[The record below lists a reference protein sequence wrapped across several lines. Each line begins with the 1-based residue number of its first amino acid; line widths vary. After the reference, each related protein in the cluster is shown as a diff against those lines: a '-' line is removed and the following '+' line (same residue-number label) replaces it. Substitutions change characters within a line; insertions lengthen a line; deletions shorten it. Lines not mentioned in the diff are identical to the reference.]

1 MKKAIAILVCCALL
15 AGCASGEPAEIT
27 VQETAEAAAPAVVQS
42 GEAGF
47 FSAAEPEEQESEEA
61 SEPELFCSYD
71 KQLVQN
77 LAYRKFIAAV
87 DEYAENCGY
96 QGAVLVAWQDEI
108 ILAKGYGYADEKT
121 GRLCTARDTFEVG
134 SVSKQMTAAAILQLA
149 ENGALSL
156 DDTLDKYFPQF
167 AHGKN
172 ITIKNLLQMRSGL
185 MDFINSPAQFFPE
198 AFIEE
203 YTAKADTDDVNAEA
217 LPRDFVL
224 DYINDAPLCYSVD
237 SCFSYCNTNY
247 YLLGLIIE
255 QVTGDSFQDYIGRE
269 IFDKCDMLTANNS
282 FRDTTA
288 RGYYEDGTTESMAL
302 STSLGCG
309 SVNAGVYDIYQWI
322 RHLFGGDVIGE
333 NLLAEMLTENEGYGY
348 GMRIGENVYYHT
360 GNTDCF
366 NAFMAVYSD
375 SLTVVALSNKP
386 KVELNAAE
394 LGAEIH
400 SIFADCYALSAEEAA
415 GD

>member
-1 MKKAIAILVCCALL
+1 MKRAIAILVCCALL
-15 AGCASGEPAEIT
+15 AGCASGGSAEIE
-27 VQETAEAAAPAVVQS
+27 QETAEAATAVVQS
-42 GEAGF
+42 AEVGF
-47 FSAAEPEEQESEEA
+47 LAAAEPEEQESEEA
-61 SEPELFCSYD
+61 AEPELFCSYE

-87 DEYAENCGY
+87 DDYAESCGY

-121 GRLCTARDTFEVG
+121 GRLCTARDTFEIG
-134 SVSKQMTAAAILQLA
+134 SVSKQITAAAVLQLA

-156 DDTLDKYFPQF
+156 DDTLDKYFPEF

-198 AFIEE
+198 DFIEE
-203 YTAKADTDDVNAEA
+203 YAEKADTDDVNAED

-269 IFDKCDMLTANNS
+269 IFDKCDMLTANNN

-288 RGYYEDGTTESMAL
+288 RGYYEDGTAESMAL

-322 RHLFGGDVIGE
+322 RHLFGGDVISE
-333 NLLAEMLTENEGYGY
+333 SSLAEMLTENEGYGY
-348 GMRIGENVYYHT
+348 GMRIGEKVYYHT

-366 NAFMAVYSD
+366 NAFMAVYCD
-375 SLTVVALSNKP
+375 GFTVIALSNKP
-386 KVELNAAE
+386 KVELSAAE
-394 LGAEIH
+394 LGAELH
-400 SIFADCYALSAEEAA
+400 SIFAECCASPTEEAA